1 MKLVATDGYILTVM
15 GPYLADG
22 KTKITKHMLKSN
34 SENMTIW
41 FEDDD
46 VLGVDHDFRDAT
58 DILKDFGI
66 NSQMHPFLNK
76 SLKQQTTDEANES
89 MLVTMV
95 RWVNESANG
104 RI

>member
-1 MKLVATDGYILTVM
+1 
-15 GPYLADG
+15 
-22 KTKITKHMLKSN
+22 MLKSN

-76 SLKQQTTDEANES
+76 S
-89 MLVTMV
+89 
-95 RWVNESANG
+95 
-104 RI
+104 